1 MERTE
6 VNLIAGKTL
15 SHHEKLVLD
24 TALDAGVL
32 LMENGAESYR
42 VEETVE
48 RILSLS
54 EHQAVDVIG
63 LLTGLF
69 VTLTLSDGSYV
80 TATRRIKV
88 RRMRLDIIRDVN
100 QVSRDLSAGECT
112 IEQAAQTI
120 HELRLSQ
127 KEPPSSP
134 LFMALPAAGFALMSG
149 ASILESI
156 VGGLAACSMIFSTR
170 LVRGRISGNFV
181 PSFLH
186 AFAIT
191 FVLGVIVRFFPMLHL
206 KYMVIGGLISLFPGT
221 TLTTGI
227 RDTMK
232 ADYLSGAGNLLS
244 AIVSAMALAAG
255 TFFAMFFTGGRFV

>member
-1 MERTE
+1 METAKINMTMHE
-6 VNLIAGKTL
+6 AL
-15 SHHEKLVLD
+15 SRHEQLVLD

-54 EHQAVDVIG
+54 THQSVDVIG

-69 VTLTLSDGSYV
+69 VTLTLVDGSYV

-100 QVSRDLSAGECT
+100 QVSRDLSSGNST
-112 IEQAAQTI
+112 IEEAA
-120 HELRLSQ
+120 ELIQQLRQQQ
-127 KEPPSSP
+127 KEPPHSP
-134 LFMALPAAGFALMSG
+134 LLMALPAAGFALMSG
-149 ASILESI
+149 ASIIESL
-156 VGGLAACSMIFSTR
+156 VGGLAACSMLLTTKLVKGR
-170 LVRGRISGNFV
+170 LGGNFV
-181 PSFLH
+181 TSFLH
-186 AFAIT
+186 AFAIAFT
-191 FVLGVIVRFFPMLHL
+191 LGVIVRFFPILRL

-221 TLTTGI
+221 TLTTSI

-232 ADYLSGAGNLLS
+232 GDYLSGAGNLLS
-244 AIVSAMALAAG
+244 ALVSAMALAAG
-255 TFFAMFFTGGRFV
+255 TFFAMFFTGGRFI